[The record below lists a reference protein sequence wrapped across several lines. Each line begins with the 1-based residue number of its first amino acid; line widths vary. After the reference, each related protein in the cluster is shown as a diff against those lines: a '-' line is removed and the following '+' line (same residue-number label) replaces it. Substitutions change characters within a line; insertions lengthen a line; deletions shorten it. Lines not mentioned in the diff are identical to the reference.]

1 MIWIKGRL
9 SGAVLVA
16 AMLALAGCGTGGARE
31 EGRVGTRLVEHAL
44 GESRVPEDPK
54 RVVDLAGGAG
64 VDRLLTL
71 GIVPVGSW
79 GAPGDETGAP
89 RWFDDVEW
97 PVEAEA
103 GDIQNV
109 GTAEAVSVEKIAA
122 LEPDLIIGY
131 DYSFDGIYKEFAR
144 IAPSVGITPTNG
156 PRWKES
162 FRETAEAV
170 NREAEYREWEA
181 GYEERLE
188 ELRSRSQAEGETVSL
203 VWNGDPAAVR
213 IYARGSQP
221 GAIVEEAG
229 FGLPEIA
236 RVDDG
241 TGYTS
246 PNLSLEKVPEADA
259 DAVFVMTDLAGDPGA
274 LDEFDA
280 TYGASPLWRRL
291 EAVQEGRVHPV
302 DIYLWTNGGPTGIR
316 DVMLPRLFGAF
327 E

>member
-1 MIWIKGRL
+1 
-9 SGAVLVA
+9 LVA
-16 AMLALAGCGTGGARE
+16 LFAALLLAVVGCSSAGDGASDGGRGE
-31 EGRVGTRLVEHAL
+31 TRLVEHAL
-44 GESRVPEDPK
+44 GKTRVPEDPK

-89 RWFDDVEW
+89 RWFADVEW

-103 GDIQNV
+103 QDIENV
-109 GTAEAVSVEKIAA
+109 GTAEAVSVERVAA
-122 LEPDLIIGY
+122 LKPDLIIGY
-131 DYSFDGIYKEFAR
+131 DYSFDGIYKELSR

-156 PRWKES
+156 PQWKES
-162 FRETAEAV
+162 FRKTAEIV
-170 NREAEYREWEA
+170 GREAEYREWEA
-181 GYEERLE
+181 SYQERLKD
-188 ELRSRSQAEGETVSL
+188 LRSGSEANGETVSL
-203 VWNGDPAAVR
+203 VWNGDPSAVR
-213 IYARGSQP
+213 IYASGSQP

-229 FGLPEIA
+229 FKLPEIA

-241 TGYTS
+241 TGVTS
-246 PNLSLEKVPEADA
+246 PNVSLEKIPELDA
-259 DAVFVMTDLAGDPGA
+259 DAIFVMTDLKQDPEA

-280 TYGASPLWRRL
+280 TYGASPLWERL
-291 EAVQEGRVHPV
+291 DAVQNERVYPV

-316 DVMLPRLFGAF
+316 DVMLPKLFGAF